1 MRTPE
6 IQPVEFR
13 LGCRALLSRMGPE
26 TLPST
31 VIHQLTKFRAKYPV
45 HGIVLAMAIEL
56 QYVLHLTSPT
66 PHTRQVE
73 IKIKDQAAW
82 WTQAINALQLGIMP

>member
-1 MRTPE
+1 
-6 IQPVEFR
+6 
-13 LGCRALLSRMGPE
+13 
-26 TLPST
+26 
-31 VIHQLTKFRAKYPV
+31 
-45 HGIVLAMAIEL
+45 MAIEL